1 VNPKDSCTVEGWDPR
16 IDTSLDPEAFC
27 TNFEWRYN
35 LFSQTG
41 VYECLGHDNPDFAS
55 EKKGYWYESVEGG
68 PKDLRFK
75 FLDKDNKVIYEKVYK
90 GCARYRTLPEH
101 LQHKWKEVFKRIVF
115 DEATGEMIDEKLKI
129 GARSSEVEDFR
140 GDYLKHEVY
149 TNDAHSFIGFE
160 PTCPRPSSVV
170 RIETRNAHNNAI
182 IRIVDDKMIIDH
194 ACSKKL
200 GCTVCRKLLKGK
212 IEGGARDIITTFV
225 YTAGGEVEPPDQ
237 DPLFPTAPLKGV
249 TMLETFSGDPTKGGA
264 MLSQTWERAGGKVES
279 RDILLDP
286 THDFHLDDKFW

>member
-1 VNPKDSCTVEGWDPR
+1 MAFSRSKTRHFDCGTTVALAASISFTITRQTPHIRLLSVVGTLELTHPHQQKYFFNPAKNVEVWER
-16 IDTSLDPEAFC
+16 
-27 TNFEWRYN
+27 
-35 LFSQTG
+35 Q
-41 VYECLGHDNPDFAS
+41 GHHNPDFAS
-55 EKKGYWYESVEGG
+55 EKKGYWYEPVEGG

-90 GCARYRTLPEH
+90 GCTRYRTLPEH

-115 DEATGEMIDEKLKI
+115 DEETGEMVDEKLKT

-182 IRIVDDKMIIDH
+182 IRIVDDKKIIDH

-225 YTAGGEVEPPDQ
+225 YTAGGEVEPPDHLNARP
-237 DPLFPTAPLKGV
+237 PLPPAPTAL
-249 TMLETFSGDPTKGGA
+249 
-264 MLSQTWERAGGKVES
+264 
-279 RDILLDP
+279 
-286 THDFHLDDKFW
+286 